1 MMGEFLELDGEY
13 YFIDSNNL
21 DEDGEP
27 IIASISQEE
36 YEANV

>member
-13 YFIDSNNL
+13 YFVDSNNL

-27 IIASISQEE
+27 IIASIAQEE
-36 YEANV
+36 YGANV